1 MNLANFKSH
10 EERVKVI
17 EKWLDN
23 EWSRKEQ
30 EMQYYID
37 NQKVESEN
45 NNNSKSHEIE
55 LKYSLK
61 IGDLVFLSIPSL
73 LTYAVI
79 YLLPFQVTLFA
90 VVGMVVVGGFISY
103 KSLKE

>member
-1 MNLANFKSH
+1 MNLTNFKSH
-10 EERVKVI
+10 EERVNVI

-23 EWSRKEQ
+23 EWIRKEQ

-37 NQKVESEN
+37 NQKVELEN
-45 NNNSKSHEIE
+45 NNNCLEIE
-55 LKYSLK
+55 LKYSFK
-61 IGDLVFLSIPSL
+61 MGDLVFLSIPSL

-90 VVGMVVVGGFISY
+90 VVGMIAVGVFISY
-103 KSLKE
+103 RSLKE